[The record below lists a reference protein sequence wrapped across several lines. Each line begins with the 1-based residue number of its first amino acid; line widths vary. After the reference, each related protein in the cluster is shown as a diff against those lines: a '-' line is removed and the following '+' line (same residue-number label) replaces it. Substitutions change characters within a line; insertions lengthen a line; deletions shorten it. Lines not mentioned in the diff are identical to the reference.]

1 MDAPAPGLAARRKNK
16 RAVRAHHDDLALSM
30 SSLNLASPL
39 YSPQVR
45 AASPA
50 FAPPFAGPA
59 PGSPFTPGTP
69 FAAPPGSPFAAP
81 GPFAGSPGSP
91 FGAPGP
97 VGAPGGAPGG
107 APVPAAPLIAAS
119 RYAQQLEFTPTAAS
133 NPAFLTFQNVV
144 PPAAGTDM
152 VCVDQGT
159 ALPHFIRASMYN
171 VPESEH
177 LRQATKLPVL
187 VTVRPFPGGPED
199 DDVPVVAYGAAA
211 AAAAVTGAYTG
222 ADADAA
228 AGAAWPPRCRRC
240 RAYMNP
246 LMQHHVAGTFTC
258 NICQFDNNECP
269 SDYAAAVDPVLGRR
283 VDAAVRPELHRG
295 VYDFVVPQHYNVD
308 PSQPNEVFH
317 HVFLVDVSESSRR
330 QGLPVLVAD
339 AVRAVLYGGEAPFVG
354 RIALIM
360 YDQKVTFFNLGSAL
374 EAPQLQV
381 LTDLEDPFVPFAD
394 GLFADPEESRGV
406 IEDALG
412 YLESLGGVGDPEPC
426 FGAAVRAA
434 TMCLA
439 HAARGGKITAVLA
452 ALPSWG
458 PGGLR
463 FKENRAVGRA
473 PLAEAERAHAN
484 PDSPYYHQL
493 ARDCLALAVSV
504 ECLVCSDASVD
515 LLNVGWLC
523 LVTGGAVRKWARFEF
538 ERDGRAVAAHF
549 AASVEGVRGYQGQL
563 KVRCLNGLQVEQYYG
578 ALTAAAALRAVLAVG
593 GAAEDPTVAAVHT
606 AQLFLVLFRYD
617 GTLDTKYDCH
627 FQAALLYTDRRG
639 VRKVRVVNLVLAVSE
654 RLEDV
659 FNFVEQDAVVATI
672 VRDTLLFVGR
682 QPFAELRELVN
693 TKLVEVFAQYRA
705 MSEVG
710 LRAAPR
716 QLLFPDSLKHLPMY
730 MLAFVKLAALRQG
743 VETDARL
750 AEVLAMAREPVAR
763 LMYRLYPVMVAAHD
777 LVEAAEGGGDDNGDA
792 TLGAVAAAAARG
804 RPLRSP
810 VDPSVYLICNGA
822 EVFIWIHTDN
832 VRLLQDLF
840 GLHVSSASDIDATMD
855 ELPELPTHVLAQARA
870 VVRHW
875 QSAVCGLPSVGSAG
889 VRIVRDFELV
899 EDATHGPS
907 YADFLAN
914 LHRAIRVKLDN
925 DKLNTRLA
933 LLARFI
939 S

>member
-50 FAPPFAGPA
+50 FVPPFAG
-59 PGSPFTPGTP
+59 
-69 FAAPPGSPFAAP
+69 PPGSPFAPGFAP
-81 GPFAGSPGSP
+81 GSPLLGSPLAALGPFAG
-91 FGAPGP
+91 APGP
-97 VGAPGGAPGG
+97 TGAPLGAPDAPG
-107 APVPAAPLIAAS
+107 AAPAAPLISAS
-119 RYAQQLEFTPTAAS
+119 RYAQQLDFTPTATS
-133 NPAFLTFQNVV
+133 DPAFLTFQNVV

-152 VCVDQGT
+152 ACVDQGT
-159 ALPHFIRASMYN
+159 ALPHFMRASMYN

-177 LRQATKLPVL
+177 LRQATRLPVL
-187 VTVRPFPGGPED
+187 VTVRPFPGGAED

-269 SDYAAAVDPVLGRR
+269 SDYAAAVDPILGRR
-283 VDAAVRPELHRG
+283 VDAAARPELHRG

-308 PSQPNEVFH
+308 PAQPNAVLH

-330 QGLPVLVAD
+330 QGLPMLVAD
-339 AVRAVLYGGEAPFVG
+339 AVRAVLYGGDAPFVG
-354 RIALIM
+354 RVALIM

-381 LTDLEDPFVPFAD
+381 LADLEDPFVPFDD

-412 YLESLGGVGDPEPC
+412 HLESLGGAGDAEPC

-434 TMCLA
+434 TMCLE

-473 PLAEAERAHAN
+473 PLADAERAHAN
-484 PDSPYYHQL
+484 PDSPYYRQL
-493 ARDCLALAVSV
+493 AHDCLALAVSV

-523 LVTGGAVRKWARFEF
+523 LVTGGAARKWARFEF

-549 AASVEGVRGYQGQL
+549 AASAEGVRGYQGQL

-617 GTLDTKYDCH
+617 GKLDTKYDCH

-639 VRKVRVVNLVLAVSE
+639 VRKVRVINLVLAVSE

-659 FNFVEQDAVVATI
+659 FNFVEHDAVAATI

-743 VETDARL
+743 VDTDARL
-750 AEVLAMAREPVAR
+750 AAVLAMAREPVAT

-777 LVEAAEGGGDDNGDA
+777 LGEGA
-792 TLGAVAAAAARG
+792 AVAAAAARG

-810 VDPSVYLICNGA
+810 VEPSVYLICNGA
-822 EVFIWIHTDN
+822 EVLIWVHTDH

-840 GLHVSSASDIDATMD
+840 GPHVSSASDIDVMMD
-855 ELPELPTHVLAQARA
+855 ELPELPTPVLAQARA
-870 VVRHW
+870 VVRYW
-875 QSAVCGLPSVGSAG
+875 QSAVCGVPSVGSAG

-914 LHRAIRVKLDN
+914 LHRAVRVKLDN
-925 DKLNTRLA
+925 DKLNARPA